1 MRKVYI
7 NNHYCPQVVADDLF
21 GFWLNRSGEY
31 IATLTKILCWNNIV
45 YDLVYVNP
53 YTQEYYFEI
62 HEF

>member
-7 NNHYCPQVVADDLF
+7 NNHYCPQAVANDLF